1 MALRTKPKTTAS
13 QERRKGKGF
22 GEPVGG
28 KIQICL
34 PTYGFLAL
42 YLIYKTHQLFLVMHI
57 FFKRAV
63 SLHLI
68 ATALFSYLFITAC
81 TEEEV
86 TLDLKNTG
94 NPYQIAVDGGVFS
107 LGGHQ
112 FLKLTVPFEQN
123 GKVKPASGAKVEV
136 SDGQNTYQYYE
147 TDELGEY
154 KSIEEFAGKVG
165 KVYTLKI
172 EFNGNTYSASDSMVA
187 ATEIELEQIPA
198 GEQSKYLKVE
208 SWSDINPDDIVFYD
222 FASIELS
229 KHKFGCVETASWV
242 FRDDSMFIKTPK
254 NIVFAEKYYSH
265 EQSIPQGVFPMATW
279 GSGVSYNEERANSP
293 VQCVKMSMSDRY
305 YDYRVSEFNLTDWS
319 GGMFSTIPGNTKTN
333 LSKGGTGYF
342 YASDVKIRY
351 LDLDEL
357 LEIIEMFG
365 DKELS
370 DDYEEYY

>member
-1 MALRTKPKTTAS
+1 
-13 QERRKGKGF
+13 
-22 GEPVGG
+22 
-28 KIQICL
+28 
-34 PTYGFLAL
+34 
-42 YLIYKTHQLFLVMHI
+42 MHI

-81 TEEEV
+81 TEDEIS
-86 TLDLKNTG
+86 LDLKNAG

-107 LGGHQ
+107 YGGHQ

-123 GKVKPASGAKVEV
+123 GKAKPASGAKVEV
-136 SDGQNTYQYYE
+136 SDGQNTYQYRE
-147 TDELGEY
+147 TEKEGEY
-154 KSIEEFAGKVG
+154 ESVEEFAGEVG

-172 EFNGNTYSASDSMVA
+172 EYNGNTYFASDSMVA

-198 GEQSKYLKVE
+198 GEQTKYMKIEHWRDGEV
-208 SWSDINPDDIVFYD
+208 VFCD

-229 KHKFGCVETASWV
+229 KHKFGCVETARWI
-242 FRDDSMFIKTPK
+242 FRDIETDYYVKTPK
-254 NIVFAEKYYSH
+254 NLVLYDHCYSH
-265 EQSIPQGVFPMATW
+265 ESSIPQGVFPMATW
-279 GSGVSYNEERANSP
+279 GSGAAYNESAQP
-293 VQCVKMSMSDRY
+293 IQCVKMSMSDRY
-305 YDYRVSEFNLTDWS
+305 YDYLVSTFNLTDWS
-319 GGMFSTIPGNTKTN
+319 GGMFSTISGNVKTN

-365 DKELS
+365 NKELS
-370 DDYEEYY
+370 DDYEKQ